1 MGESRN
7 RAQPASPYHAR
18 RATGGPAVIGVFGG
32 SGFYGFLHGTI
43 PHPVTTPY
51 GAPSEVPVVGEV
63 DGIPVAFIPR
73 HGARHQFPP
82 HLIPVRANVWAMRQL
97 GVDRIVS
104 PAAVGSLKRDFAPG
118 HFVIPDQIVD
128 RTWGREH
135 TFFDGADVQHLS
147 FADPYHPEMRAIA
160 CDAMKQTGATV
171 HDGGTVVVIQGPR
184 FSTRAESASYA
195 ASGFE
200 LINMTQMPEAALCAE
215 AGIGFVGIAVVTDYD
230 VGLDG
235 VAPVMHAEVLARF
248 AESIGTLQQGI
259 REMLPAL
266 AALDLDLAAL
276 L

>member
-1 MGESRN
+1 M
-7 RAQPASPYHAR
+7 
-18 RATGGPAVIGVFGG
+18 VGVFGG
-32 SGFYGFLHGTI
+32 SGFYGFLSGAV
-43 PHPVTTPY
+43 PHPVPTPY

-63 DGIPVAFIPR
+63 DGTPVAFIPR

-104 PAAVGSLKRDFAPG
+104 PAAVGSLKREFAPSN
-118 HFVIPDQIVD
+118 FVIPNQIVD

-147 FADPYHPEMRAIA
+147 FADPYHPEMRTIA
-160 CDAMKQTGATV
+160 HDGMRKTGATV

-184 FSTRAESASYA
+184 FSTRAESAAYA

-200 LINMTQMPEAALCAE
+200 LLNMTQMPEAALCAE
-215 AGIGFVGIAVVTDYD
+215 AGIGVVSIAVVTDYD

-235 VAPVMHAEVLARF
+235 VAPVTHAEVLARF
-248 AESIGTLQQGI
+248 AESIGTLKEGI

-266 AALDLDLAAL
+266 AALALDLTAL